1 MTHNENTTPPSGT
14 SYHATQTGNGAI
26 AQGNG
31 AQAVGA
37 GGVFVGGN
45 NSGNINTGMQTNG
58 IPAAEL
64 AALFAP
70 VLAVIAQPQV
80 PADKQ
85 AAALQQVEAL
95 KAEIAKGKEAKDKEL
110 AKTIKGLLEYVPAAI
125 GALTTLFTSP
135 AIGEMVG
142 GAVGEVTEFVLGI

>member
-1 MTHNENTTPPSGT
+1 MQNTT
-14 SYHATQTGNGAI
+14 YQATQTGNGAI

-31 AQAVGA
+31 ATAVGA
-37 GGVFVGGN
+37 GGVIVKGDN
-45 NSGNINTGMQTNG
+45 NGNINTGTQTNG

-70 VLAVIAQPQV
+70 VLAVIAQA

-85 AAALQQVEAL
+85 AAAMQQVEAL
-95 KAEIAKGKEAKDKEL
+95 KAEVAKGKEAKDKEL

-142 GAVGEVTEFVLGI
+142 GAVGTVTEFVLGI

>member
-1 MTHNENTTPPSGT
+1 MPNNENTTPPSGT
-14 SYHATQTGNGAI
+14 SYHATNNGDGAI
-26 AQGNG
+26 AQGH
-31 AQAVGA
+31 AATAVGA

-45 NSGNINTGMQTNG
+45 NSGNIDTGTQSNG

-70 VLAVIAQPQV
+70 LLAVIAQA

-85 AAALQQVEAL
+85 AAAMQQVEAL

-110 AKTIKGLLEYVPAAI
+110 AKTIKGLLEYVPAAM
-125 GALTTLFTSP
+125 GALTALFSSP
-135 AIGEMVG
+135 IVGEMVG
-142 GAVGEVTEFVLGI
+142 AATEFVLGI